1 MTDQTSPARPLKVA
15 VVGAGPA
22 GFYSAA
28 QLLSGKAIEGEV
40 RVDLFDRLPTPY
52 GLVRFGVAPDHPK
65 IKSVTRV
72 YEKVGKKDG
81 FRFFGGVEVGK
92 DLTHEDLTARY
103 DAVIYTTGA
112 SHDRRLGIPGEDLPG
127 SVAATDFVA
136 WYNGHPDA
144 KDLTFDLSTK
154 RAVVIGNG
162 NVAVDVARMLALTPA
177 ELKVT
182 DTADHA
188 IEALSNS
195 EIEEIVILGR
205 RGLAQAAF
213 TNPELR
219 ELGELEDADIV
230 VSPSDVDLDEGSKNW
245 LSRDG
250 ADAREQKNVDIATEY
265 STRTPSGKTR
275 KVILRFLASPVK
287 IIGTDRVEGIEIVKN
302 ELIAD
307 DDGWLSARPTSETE
321 TIETGLILRSIG
333 YRGRPLPG
341 VPFDEQRAT
350 IDNLDGR
357 VIDQESG
364 EPVPGLYTAGWI
376 KRGPSGI
383 IGTNKKCAND
393 TIAELAADHA
403 AGKLTVPTDESDIA
417 ELVAQNA
424 PDHVDFAGW
433 LRIDAHEQ
441 ALGEPQGRPRVKLV
455 DVDEMT
461 QVAHATADSERWAR
475 TRYPDLRHYAVA

>member
-1 MTDQTSPARPLKVA
+1 VTAEERPAQPLKVA

-22 GFYSAA
+22 GFYAAA
-28 QLLSGKAIEGEV
+28 QLLSGKAIDGDV

-65 IKSVTRV
+65 IKSVIRV
-72 YEKVGKKDG
+72 YDKVAAKDG
-81 FRFFGGVEVGK
+81 FRFFGGVEIGR
-92 DLTHEDLTARY
+92 DLEHRDLADRY

-162 NVAVDVARMLALTPA
+162 NVAVDVARMLALTPD
-177 ELKVT
+177 ELRVT

-188 IEALSNS
+188 IEALAQS
-195 EIEEIVILGR
+195 EVEEIVVLGR

-213 TNPELR
+213 TTPELR
-219 ELGELEDADIV
+219 ELGELQDCDIV
-230 VSPSDVDLDEGSKNW
+230 IDPADVQLDEGSKAW
-245 LSRDG
+245 LGRDD
-250 ADAREQKNVDIATEY
+250 ADAREQKNVDLATEL
-265 STRTPSGKTR
+265 SARTPEGKSR
-275 KVILRFLASPVK
+275 RIVLRFLASPVK
-287 IIGTDRVEGIEIVKN
+287 LVGDDKVEGIEIVRN

-307 DDGWLSARPTSETE
+307 DDGWLSARPTAETE
-321 TIETGLILRSIG
+321 TIETGLVLRAVG

-341 VPFDEQRAT
+341 VPFDDGRAT
-350 IDNLDGR
+350 INNLDGR
-357 VIDQESG
+357 VLDLETA
-364 EPVPGLYTAGWI
+364 EPIPGLYTAGWI

-393 TIAELAADHA
+393 TVAQLAADHA
-403 AGKLTVPTDESDIA
+403 AGRLPVPTDDSDVA
-417 ELVAQNA
+417 DLVAERA
-424 PDHVDFAGW
+424 PSFVDYAGW
-433 LRIDAHEQ
+433 QRIDAHET
-441 ALGEPQGRPRVKLV
+441 ALGEAQGRPRVKLV
-455 DVDEMT
+455 DVEEL
-461 QVAHATADSERWAR
+461 QRVAHATAGAAD
-475 TRYPDLRHYAVA
+475 

>member
-1 MTDQTSPARPLKVA
+1 MTADPRPARPLKVA
-15 VVGAGPA
+15 VIGAGPA
-22 GFYSAA
+22 GFYAAA
-28 QLLSGKAIEGEV
+28 QLLSGKSIQGEV

-65 IKSVTRV
+65 IKSVIKV
-72 YEKVGKKDG
+72 YDKVAAKDG
-81 FRFFGGVEVGK
+81 FRFFGGVQIG
-92 DLTHEDLTARY
+92 EDVEHDELTARY

-144 KDLTFDLSTK
+144 KDLTFDLSSK
-154 RAVVIGNG
+154 RAVVVGNG
-162 NVAVDVARMLALTPA
+162 NVAVDVARMLALTPD

-195 EIEEIVILGR
+195 EVEEIVVLGR

-213 TNPELR
+213 TTPELR
-219 ELGELEDADIV
+219 ELGELQDADIV
-230 VSPSDVDLDEGSKNW
+230 ISPADVDLDEGSRNW
-245 LSRDG
+245 LNRDG
-250 ADAREQKNVDIATEY
+250 ADAREKKNVDLATEF

-287 IIGTDRVEGIEIVKN
+287 IVGTDEVEGIEIVKN

-321 TIETGLILRSIG
+321 TIETGIVLRSIG

-341 VPFDEQRAT
+341 VPFDDDRAT
-350 IDNLDGR
+350 INNLDGR
-357 VIDQESG
+357 VIDQDTG

-393 TIAELAADHA
+393 TIAELAADLA
-403 AGKLTVPTDESDIA
+403 ADKLPAPTDDSDIA
-417 ELVAQNA
+417 TVVAERI
-424 PDHVDFAGW
+424 PDHVDYAGW
-433 LRIDAHEQ
+433 KRIDAHEI
-441 ALGEPQGRPRVKLV
+441 ALGEPLGRPRVKLV
-455 DVDEMT
+455 DVAEMT
-461 QVAHATADSERWAR
+461 RVAHHNAST
-475 TRYPDLRHYAVA
+475 LR

>member
-1 MTDQTSPARPLKVA
+1 VSTEERPAHPLKVA

-28 QLLSGKAIEGEV
+28 QLLSGKAIQGEV

-72 YEKVGKKDG
+72 YDKVAAKDG
-81 FRFFGGVEVGK
+81 FRYFGGVQIGEHVQHQELV
-92 DLTHEDLTARY
+92 DRY

-144 KDLTFDLSTK
+144 KDLSFDLTAK

-162 NVAVDVARMLALTPA
+162 NVAVDVARMLALTPD

-188 IEALSNS
+188 VEALSSS
-195 EIEEIVILGR
+195 EVEEIVVLGR

-213 TNPELR
+213 TTPELR

-230 VSPSDVDLDEGSKNW
+230 VSPEDVDLDEGSRNW
-245 LSRDG
+245 LQRDG
-250 ADAREQKNVDIATEY
+250 ADAREQKNVDLATEY
-265 STRTPSGKTR
+265 STRTPSGKKR

-287 IIGTDRVEGIEIVKN
+287 ILGTDRVEGIEIVKN
-302 ELIAD
+302 QLVAD
-307 DDGWLSARPTSETE
+307 DDGWLSARATNETE
-321 TIETGLILRSIG
+321 TIECGLVLRSIG
-333 YRGRPLPG
+333 YRGRPLDG
-341 VPFDEQRAT
+341 VPFDDQKAT
-350 IDNLDGR
+350 INNLDGR
-357 VIDQESG
+357 VTDPESG
-364 EPVPGLYTAGWI
+364 EPIPGLYTAGWV

-393 TIAELAADHA
+393 TIAELARDHA
-403 AGKLTVPTDESDIA
+403 DGKLPTPPEHDDDIA
-417 ELVAQNA
+417 TLVAERA
-424 PDHVDFAGW
+424 PDHVDYAGW
-433 LRIDAHEQ
+433 QRIDQHEQ

-455 DVDEMT
+455 DIDEMVK
-461 QVAHATADSERWAR
+461 VAHATAGAAD
-475 TRYPDLRHYAVA
+475 